1 MSDSLLTPWTVIC
14 QVPLSIGF
22 PRQEYWSRLPFPS
35 SGSLPDPGV
44 KPVSPTLVG
53 GFFTT
58 EPPEKPHIGI
68 VSPLSTSSTRM
79 VHCDKCQLQINKPL
93 GLILPRETLDSRF
106 PTFGDW
112 SSCLLIHPP
121 LSPGSEAGHP
131 RTSLSSP
138 WRGSSARLG
147 CQTPGACFF

>member
-1 MSDSLLTPWTVIC
+1 MIRLVVSLKDLRSQAWPIQT
-14 QVPLSIGF
+14 
-22 PRQEYWSRLPFPS
+22 RLPKTP
-35 SGSLPDPGV
+35 
-44 KPVSPTLVG
+44 
-53 GFFTT
+53 
-58 EPPEKPHIGI
+58 
-68 VSPLSTSSTRM
+68 
-79 VHCDKCQLQINKPL
+79 CDKCQLQINKPL

-147 CQTPGACFF
+147 CQTPGAGSEGSPFQNLNRWIHFHCWWSPRSFAEVPCQWYPLTAPSLRLDP